1 MNKYIPL
8 TLSLIVVALT
18 SGHVNANSVEVS
30 YEDWVLPNL
39 SLSGA
44 SVSGSLDI
52 TDSISLE
59 MTTVSVDTSVT
70 LGNAGVKYN
79 GMGVGY
85 KTDLSNTIEVKA
97 VVEYVDSNFWSE
109 TNSGKTSQKLS
120 GMVYETSLTVK
131 LTDSIDGMVGLS
143 ESNVDG
149 TTTATIFGISVDITD
164 SMTLTFSSADSQ
176 ADTQSLGLRYSF

>member
-1 MNKYIPL
+1 MNKHFPL
-8 TLSLIVVALT
+8 TLSLIAVSLT
-18 SGHVNANSVEVS
+18 SGLVNASSVDVS

-52 TDSISLE
+52 TDNVSLE
-59 MTTVSVDTSVT
+59 MSTFSVDTTVS
-70 LGNAGVKYN
+70 LGKAGVKYN

-85 KTDLSNTIEVKA
+85 KTDLSNTIGVKA
-97 VVEYVDSNFWSE
+97 VIEYVDSNFWSE

-120 GMVYETSLTVK
+120 GMVYEASLTMK
-131 LTDSIDGMVGLS
+131 MTDSINGMVGLS

-149 TTTATIFGISVDITD
+149 TSTATIFGISVGITD
-164 SMTLTFSSADSQ
+164 NMTLTFSSSDSQ
-176 ADTQSLGLRYSF
+176 ANIQSLGLRYNF